1 MTTLPQKNLILIAV
15 LYQLL
20 LVIGDPILLVRF
32 KMSDEF
38 LGQSVLGTIFVG
50 HGVDGNLILDDIHE
64 CGVELQMGHIQVI
77 F

>member
-32 KMSDEF
+32 KMSDEV

-50 HGVDGNLILDDIHE
+50 HGVDGTSSWMTSMNAE
-64 CGVELQMGHIQVI
+64 
-77 F
+77 